1 MNPDDKAKRLRIYIS
16 STDKFKHSP
25 LYEVIVYAAR
35 RYGIAGATV
44 FKGIMGFGA
53 SSEIYSNKLWEI
65 SEKLPLVVE
74 IIDEAPKID
83 SFLESITPFFEKI
96 GKGHIITLEETKV
109 IMHKTGNKNLSE
121 NLKI

>member
-1 MNPDDKAKRLRIYIS
+1 MNPGDKAKRLRIYIS

-25 LYEVIVYAAR
+25 LYEVIIYAAR
-35 RYGIAGATV
+35 RYGITGATV

-74 IIDEAPKID
+74 IIDEPHKID
-83 SFLESITPFFEKI
+83 TFFESIRPYFLKI
-96 GKGHIITLEETKV
+96 GKGHIITIEETSV
-109 IMHKTGNKNLSE
+109 IMHTTGYKR
-121 NLKI
+121 